1 MTDKSMPANDAGPA
15 SAGHGRNWKKATAVI
30 GTATALVGLTSAVV
44 SFTRVNA
51 EDDSPAIAITA
62 PETGAGATASACPM
76 IRGTAKVA
84 EGLALIVAV
93 RRTTGIPRAKTHF
106 YRVDTIRPTGQWNVT
121 ISLEA
126 DNPTM
131 AGQWYSITAFTM
143 PSAWADFLERLDGT
157 ADGVLMVAST
167 MPPHEGETP
176 SIDVQREAG
185 QGFC

>member
-1 MTDKSMPANDAGPA
+1 MSDKSTPANDAGLAPA
-15 SAGHGRNWKKATAVI
+15 GRWHRWKKATAVI

-44 SFTRVNA
+44 SFTRVSTGG
-51 EDDSPAIAITA
+51 DSPAIIITA

-76 IRGTAKVA
+76 VRGTAKVA
-84 EGLALIVAV
+84 EGMALMVAV
-93 RRTTGIPRAKTHF
+93 RRTTGMPRAKTQF
-106 YRVDTIRPTGQWNVT
+106 YRVDTVRPTGQWNVT
-121 ISLEA
+121 VSLEA
-126 DNPTM
+126 NNPKT

-143 PSAWADFLERLDGT
+143 SSAWADFLERVDGT
-157 ADGVLMVAST
+157 ADGALMVAST